1 MVYCEELP
9 CTAHSSLRARIMA
22 SGAGSA
28 STTSLSEEKL
38 MLAVKWSGKEYTV
51 RVCGDDSVGEL
62 KRRICQLTNVLPKR
76 QRLLYPKLL
85 ASRLADDSVLLC
97 NLPLKSSLKMTM
109 IGFLL
114 QTFLLGIFNCFL
126 KIFKFCINIKRI
138 ELNFAVL

>member
-1 MVYCEELP
+1 M
-9 CTAHSSLRARIMA
+9 
-22 SGAGSA
+22 
-28 STTSLSEEKL
+28 
-38 MLAVKWSGKEYTV
+38 
-51 RVCGDDSVGEL
+51 
-62 KRRICQLTNVLPKR
+62 LPKR

-114 QTFLLGIFNCFL
+114 QTFLLGIFDFFFL
-126 KIFKFCINIKRI
+126 ILKFCVNTKRI